1 MCIIC
6 LELDKLTV
14 GEGIRNL
21 YETKSSLDEDHF
33 EKVLM
38 ALSKKMIAN
47 PEDLSEKEE
56 SMYSNM
62 IVEVMSYYN

>member
-6 LELDKLTV
+6 LELDKLTINEAV
-14 GEGIRNL
+14 RNL
-21 YETKSSLDEDHF
+21 FETKSALEADHF
-33 EKVLM
+33 EKVLI
-38 ALSKKMIAN
+38 AISQKMIKD
-47 PEDLSEKEE
+47 PVELSEKEE

>member
-6 LELDKLTV
+6 LELDKLTINEAV
-14 GEGIRNL
+14 RNL
-21 YETKSSLDEDHF
+21 FETKSSLEPDHF

-38 ALSKKMIAN
+38 AISKKMI
-47 PEDLSEKEE
+47 EDPVELSEKEE